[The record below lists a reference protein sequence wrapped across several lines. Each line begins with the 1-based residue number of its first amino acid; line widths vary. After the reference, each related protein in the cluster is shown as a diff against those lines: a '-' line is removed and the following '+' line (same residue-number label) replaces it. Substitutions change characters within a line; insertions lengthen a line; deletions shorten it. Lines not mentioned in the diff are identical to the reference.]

1 MSAVKLWRLCAGHFR
16 VRRVPGSL
24 VFHTRAQ
31 LPPHHVE
38 VMLAVPLV
46 NSRDEDDEKDNA

>member
-16 VRRVPGSL
+16 VRRVPRSP
-24 VFHTRAQ
+24 VFHTCAQ

-46 NSRDEDDEKDNA
+46 NSRNDNDEKDNA

>member
-16 VRRVPGSL
+16 VRWVPRSP
-24 VFHTRAQ
+24 VFHTCAQ

-46 NSRDEDDEKDNA
+46 NSRNENDEKDHA